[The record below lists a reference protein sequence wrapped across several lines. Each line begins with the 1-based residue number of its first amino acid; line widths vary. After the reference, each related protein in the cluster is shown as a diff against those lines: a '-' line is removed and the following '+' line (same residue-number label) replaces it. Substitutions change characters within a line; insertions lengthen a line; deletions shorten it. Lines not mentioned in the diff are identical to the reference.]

1 MYSTYFILF
10 YFFLPSLLFQFHC
23 VFFFLLT
30 WVCIWG
36 SFLGLRGLCRRY
48 LFFCFCFFI
57 FYLVVFSC
65 FAHRP
70 GSVSFCV
77 FGSGG
82 SRQAPNMPLRRFN
95 ARRGMIAAR
104 RGFFTATSPC
114 CQSRLVPFHELFA
127 PLSSSSSPSSPRR
140 FPVHSVCVD
149 SPLGT
154 LGEPS
159 RSQGAGAEDGSPL
172 SWLRENLQLL
182 EGGRKPLNERRA
194 SMPEG
199 SPQWPRYMFPS
210 HCCDYIYDPSNDSK
224 LAFVTSDNYCHLC
237 HEPVEVAIQHCAWWD
252 HVTRLAAIRLIAI
265 YPRRWSPV
273 AVLREANEVL
283 PTAVMV
289 SPRPH
294 PFLSF
299 SEAVDADDVSLM
311 DMSSC
316 YVFEREAV
324 VRRAELAAILRVLCT
339 AKDADSRDDAEQRI
353 SSIIPVLRESLFL
366 SANGTPA
373 ASSGERTFRA
383 YISRQISVFL
393 PPMAPEPTTRIQQ
406 RCWGRKNLEIMFDL
420 LGVASLQR
428 IAGAPVEAV
437 TKNEKAAVLRQIIY
451 ELATVLSEGDAEFA
465 ETSCAKINGTSS
477 VDAEVQTRLLAE
489 MALQRLAHELIH
501 LHTMLLMDQAYETYV
516 KLGYPSEGMLERS
529 GFC

>member
-1 MYSTYFILF
+1 MYSIYLF
-10 YFFLPSLLFQFHC
+10 YFIFLCWFYM
-23 VFFFLLT
+23 
-30 WVCIWG
+30 WG
-36 SFLGLRGLCRRY
+36 SFLGLQALCRHY
-48 LFFCFCFFI
+48 YYYYFCLFLTC
-57 FYLVVFSC
+57 LVVSSC
-65 FAHRP
+65 FVHWPR
-70 GSVSFCV
+70 SVSFCV
-77 FGSGG
+77 FGSWGRGG
-82 SRQAPNMPLRRFN
+82 SRKTLTMQLRRFN

-104 RGFFTATSPC
+104 RGFFTATSPRRP
-114 CQSRLVPFHELFA
+114 SRLASFDELFA
-127 PLSSSSSPSSPRR
+127 TLPSSSSPSSPRR

-159 RSQGAGAEDGSPL
+159 RSQEAEAEDGSPL
-172 SWLRENLQLL
+172 SWLRQNLQLL
-182 EGGRKPLNERRA
+182 EDGRKSLNGRRA

-210 HCCDYIYDPSNDSK
+210 HCCGYIYDPSNDSK
-224 LAFVTSDNYCHLC
+224 LAFVTDNYCHLC

-283 PTAVMV
+283 PAAVMV

-299 SEAVDADDVSLM
+299 SESVDTDDVSLM

-316 YVFEREAV
+316 YLFEREAV

-339 AKDADSRDDAEQRI
+339 RKDADSCDGAEQRI

-366 SANGTPA
+366 SPNGTPA

-420 LGVASLQR
+420 LGVASLQKL
-428 IAGAPVEAV
+428 AGAPVEAV
-437 TKNEKAAVLRQIIY
+437 TKNEKAAVLRQIIH
-451 ELATVLSEGDAEFA
+451 ELATVLSESDVDSAD
-465 ETSCAKINGTSS
+465 TSYVKTNGMSS
-477 VDAEVQTRLLAE
+477 VNAEEQTRLLAE

-516 KLGYPSEGMLERS
+516 KLGYPSEGMLEKS

>member
-1 MYSTYFILF
+1 
-10 YFFLPSLLFQFHC
+10 
-23 VFFFLLT
+23 
-30 WVCIWG
+30 
-36 SFLGLRGLCRRY
+36 
-48 LFFCFCFFI
+48 
-57 FYLVVFSC
+57 
-65 FAHRP
+65 
-70 GSVSFCV
+70 
-77 FGSGG
+77 
-82 SRQAPNMPLRRFN
+82 SRQALTMPSRRFN

-114 CQSRLVPFHELFA
+114 RQSRLVPFHELFA
-127 PLSSSSSPSSPRR
+127 PLSSSSSSPSLPRR

-149 SPLGT
+149 PPLGT
-154 LGEPS
+154 LGELS

-172 SWLRENLQLL
+172 SWLRQNLQLL
-182 EGGRKPLNERRA
+182 EDGRKSINERRV

-339 AKDADSRDDAEQRI
+339 AKDADSCDDAEQRI

-366 SANGTPA
+366 SPNGTPA

-465 ETSCAKINGTSS
+465 ETSCAKTNGTSS
-477 VDAEVQTRLLAE
+477 VDAKVQTRLLAE

-516 KLGYPSEGMLERS
+516 KLGYPSEGMLEKS